1 MVKRSVE
8 EANDMAGM
16 SRELASLSNNTVV
29 GLMEEKEKEG
39 RSCKEIYYSTSKE
52 ISNLNTSM
60 MERNSELD
68 RSVLQRVLSLLDI
81 LTAFTNMMDR
91 HQKGVLKVTEE
102 IVLFS

>member
-29 GLMEEKEKEG
+29 GLMEEKEG